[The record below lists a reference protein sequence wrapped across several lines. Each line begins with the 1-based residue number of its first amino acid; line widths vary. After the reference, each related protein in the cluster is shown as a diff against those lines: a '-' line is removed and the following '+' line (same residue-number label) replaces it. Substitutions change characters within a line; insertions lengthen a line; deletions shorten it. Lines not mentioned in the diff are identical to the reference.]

1 MDEKNLYD
9 AVVVGGGPA
18 GLTAAL
24 YLARARMRVVVVEKD
39 RFGGQIAITSEVVNY
54 PGVEKVSGAALTDT
68 MRMQAASFGAEF
80 MAAEVTGLDM
90 DGDVKT
96 VRTSK
101 GDLAAFAV
109 LIATGARPRR
119 AGIEGEDR
127 FAGRGVGYCATC
139 DGEFFAGKEV
149 FVIGGGFSAAE
160 EGVFLTKYADHVTI
174 LVRGDDFTCAPGAA
188 AAARNHEKITVLTNT
203 EATAIEGDDL
213 MRALHYRNRVT
224 GEEGTYRAPAGDT
237 FGLFV
242 FAGYEPAT
250 ELAQGLAELTDRGYV
265 VVDEGQRTATQGL
278 FAAGDVCVKE
288 LRQVVTATADGAKA
302 AASIEHYAVRM
313 QQETG
318 LVPERPE
325 ALAEKQG
332 APAQAAGA
340 SDASPEAQKRPA
352 SGGSAGASQLFDEG
366 MLAQINA
373 VFSRMASCVTLEL
386 HGNAT
391 AASSELS
398 AYARALDSLTDRVS
412 VVDGEDASQD
422 EAPFVRVLRED
433 GSYSGLAFHGVPGGH
448 EFTSFVLGLYNVAGP
463 GQPLDDSVRARISA
477 IEGPVDI
484 KVVVS
489 LSCTM
494 CPETVVAAQRVAAE
508 NEGVRAEVYDIAYA
522 PELKERYNVMSV
534 PCVVVN
540 DGEKV
545 LFGRKNIEQL
555 LDALA

>member
-1 MDEKNLYD
+1 MEHENMYD

-24 YLARARMRVVVVEKD
+24 YLARARMRVLVVEKD

-54 PGVEKVSGAALTDT
+54 PGVEKISGAALTDT
-68 MRMQAASFGAEF
+68 MRAQAASFGAEF
-80 MAAEVTGLDM
+80 MAAEVLGLDM

-96 VRTSK
+96 VHTSK
-101 GDLAAFAV
+101 GDLGAFAV

-174 LVRGDDFTCAPGAA
+174 LVRSDDFTCAPGAA
-188 AAARNHEKITVLTNT
+188 AAARNHEKVTVLTNT
-203 EATAIEGDDL
+203 EATAIEGDEL
-213 MRALHYRNRVT
+213 MRALHYRNNVT
-224 GEEGTYRAPAGDT
+224 GEEFVYRAPEGDT

-250 ELAQGLAELTDRGYV
+250 ELAAGLAEMADWGYIV
-265 VVDEGQRTATQGL
+265 TDEGQRTAAPGL
-278 FAAGDVCVKE
+278 FAAGDVCSKE

-302 AASIEHYAVRM
+302 AASIEHYAAQM
-313 QQETG
+313 QEKTG
-318 LVPERPE
+318 IVPARIEQ
-325 ALAEKQG
+325 A
-332 APAQAAGA
+332 APAPRAERAPAPQA
-340 SDASPEAQKRPA
+340 
-352 SGGSAGASQLFDEG
+352 GSAVSELFDED
-366 MLAQINA
+366 MLAQLGA
-373 VFSRMASCVTLEL
+373 VFARMTAPVVLEL
-386 HGNAT
+386 HENAT
-391 AASSELS
+391 AASGELV
-398 AYARALDSLTDRVS
+398 AYAEALAGLTDRVD
-412 VVDGEDASQD
+412 VTRGEAAPADA
-422 EAPFVRVLRED
+422 APFVRVLRVD
-433 GSYSGLAFHGVPGGH
+433 GADSGLAFHGVPGGH

-463 GQPLDDSVRARISA
+463 GQPLDDAARERIA
-477 IEGPVDI
+477 AVQGPVDI
-484 KVVVS
+484 KVIVS

-508 NEGVRAEVYDIAYA
+508 NGGVRAEVYDIAHA

-545 LFGRKNIEQL
+545 LFGRKNIEQI

>member
-1 MDEKNLYD
+1 MEHENMYD

-24 YLARARMRVVVVEKD
+24 YLARARMRVLVIEKD

-68 MRMQAASFGAEF
+68 MRAQAASFGAEF
-80 MAAEVTGLDM
+80 MAAEVLGLDM
-90 DGDVKT
+90 DGDVKA
-96 VRTSK
+96 VHTSK
-101 GDLAAFAV
+101 GDLGAFAV

-174 LVRGDDFTCAPGAA
+174 LVRSDDFTCAPGAA
-188 AAARNHEKITVLTNT
+188 AAARNHEKVTVLTNA
-203 EATAIEGDDL
+203 EATAIEGDEL
-213 MRALHYRNRVT
+213 MRALYYRNNVT
-224 GEEGTYRAPAGDT
+224 GEEFVYRAPEGDT

-250 ELAQGLAELTDRGYV
+250 ELAAGLAEMTDWGYIV
-265 VVDEGQRTATQGL
+265 TDEGQRTAAPGL
-278 FAAGDVCVKE
+278 FAAGDVCSKE

-302 AASIEHYAVRM
+302 AASIEHYAVQM
-313 QQETG
+313 QEKTG
-318 LVPERPE
+318 IVPARVEHAAAAPQ
-325 ALAEKQG
+325 AEQP
-332 APAQAAGA
+332 APQAGFAAA
-340 SDASPEAQKRPA
+340 SE
-352 SGGSAGASQLFDEG
+352 LFDEG
-366 MLAQINA
+366 MLAQLGS
-373 VFSRMASCVTLEL
+373 VFARMTAPVVLEL
-386 HGNAT
+386 HENAT
-391 AASSELS
+391 AASGELV
-398 AYARALDSLTDRVS
+398 AYAEALAGLTDRVD
-412 VVDGEDASQD
+412 VTRGEAAPADA
-422 EAPFVRVLRED
+422 APFVRVLRLD
-433 GSYSGLAFHGVPGGH
+433 GADSGLAFHGVPGGH

-463 GQPLDDSVRARISA
+463 GQPLDDAARERIAAVRR
-477 IEGPVDI
+477 PVDI
-484 KVVVS
+484 KVIVS

-508 NEGVRAEVYDIAYA
+508 NGGVRAEVYDIAHA

-545 LFGRKNIEQL
+545 LFGRKNIEQV

>member
-1 MDEKNLYD
+1 MEHENMYD

-24 YLARARMRVVVVEKD
+24 YLARARMRVLVVEKD

-54 PGVEKVSGAALTDT
+54 PGVEKISGAALTDT
-68 MRMQAASFGAEF
+68 MRAQAASFGAEF
-80 MAAEVTGLDM
+80 MAAEVLGLDM

-96 VRTSK
+96 VHTSK
-101 GDLAAFAV
+101 GDLGAFAV

-174 LVRGDDFTCAPGAA
+174 LVRSDDFTCAPGAA
-188 AAARNHEKITVLTNT
+188 AAARNHEKVTVLTNT
-203 EATAIEGDDL
+203 EATAIEGDEL
-213 MRALHYRNRVT
+213 MRALHYRNNVT
-224 GEEGTYRAPAGDT
+224 GEEFVYRAPEGDT

-250 ELAQGLAELTDRGYV
+250 ELAAGLAEMTDWGYIV
-265 VVDEGQRTATQGL
+265 TDEGQRTAAPGL
-278 FAAGDVCVKE
+278 FAAGDVCSKE

-302 AASIEHYAVRM
+302 AASIEHYAAQM
-313 QQETG
+313 QEKTG
-318 LVPERPE
+318 IVPARIEQ
-325 ALAEKQG
+325 A
-332 APAQAAGA
+332 APAPRAERAPAPQA
-340 SDASPEAQKRPA
+340 
-352 SGGSAGASQLFDEG
+352 GSAVSELFDED
-366 MLAQINA
+366 MLAQLGA
-373 VFSRMASCVTLEL
+373 VFARMTAPVVLEL
-386 HGNAT
+386 HENAT
-391 AASSELS
+391 AASGELV
-398 AYARALDSLTDRVS
+398 AYAEALAGLTDRVD
-412 VVDGEDASQD
+412 VTRGEAAPADA
-422 EAPFVRVLRED
+422 APFVRVLRVD
-433 GSYSGLAFHGVPGGH
+433 GADSGLAFHGVPGGH

-463 GQPLDDSVRARISA
+463 GQPLDDAARERIA
-477 IEGPVDI
+477 AVQGPVDI
-484 KVVVS
+484 KVIVS

-508 NEGVRAEVYDIAYA
+508 NGGVRAEVYDIAHA

-545 LFGRKNIEQL
+545 LFGRKNIEQI

>member
-1 MDEKNLYD
+1 MEHENMYD

-24 YLARARMRVVVVEKD
+24 YLARARMRVLVVEKD

-54 PGVEKVSGAALTDT
+54 PGVEKISGAALTDT
-68 MRMQAASFGAEF
+68 MRAQAASFGAEF
-80 MAAEVTGLDM
+80 MAAEVLGLDM

-96 VRTSK
+96 VHTSK
-101 GDLAAFAV
+101 GDLGAFAV

-174 LVRGDDFTCAPGAA
+174 LVRSDDFTCAPGAA
-188 AAARNHEKITVLTNT
+188 AAARNHEKVTVLTNT
-203 EATAIEGDDL
+203 EATAIEGDEL
-213 MRALHYRNRVT
+213 MRALHYRNNVT
-224 GEEGTYRAPAGDT
+224 GEEFVYRVPEGDT

-250 ELAQGLAELTDRGYV
+250 ELAAGLAEMTDWGYIV
-265 VVDEGQRTATQGL
+265 TDEGQRTAAPGL
-278 FAAGDVCVKE
+278 FAAGDVCSKE

-302 AASIEHYAVRM
+302 AASIEHYAAQM
-313 QQETG
+313 QEKTG
-318 LVPERPE
+318 IVPARIEQ
-325 ALAEKQG
+325 A
-332 APAQAAGA
+332 APAPRAEQA
-340 SDASPEAQKRPA
+340 PA
-352 SGGSAGASQLFDEG
+352 PQAGSAVSELFDEG
-366 MLAQINA
+366 MLAQLGA
-373 VFSRMASCVTLEL
+373 VFARMTAPVVLEL
-386 HGNAT
+386 HENAT
-391 AASSELS
+391 AASGELV
-398 AYARALDSLTDRVS
+398 AYAEALAGLTDRVD
-412 VVDGEDASQD
+412 VTRGEAAPADA
-422 EAPFVRVLRED
+422 APFVRVLRVD
-433 GSYSGLAFHGVPGGH
+433 GTDSGLAFHGVPGGH

-463 GQPLDDSVRARISA
+463 GQPLDDAARERIA
-477 IEGPVDI
+477 AVQGPVDI
-484 KVVVS
+484 KVIVS

-508 NEGVRAEVYDIAYA
+508 NGGVRAEVYDIAHA

-545 LFGRKNIEQL
+545 LFGRKNIEQI

>member
-1 MDEKNLYD
+1 MEHKDIYD

-24 YLARARMRVVVVEKD
+24 YLARARMRVLVVEKD

-68 MRMQAASFGAEF
+68 MRAQAASFGAEF
-80 MAAEVTGLDM
+80 MAAEVLGLDM

-96 VRTSK
+96 VHTSK
-101 GDLAAFAV
+101 GDLGAFAV

-119 AGIEGEDR
+119 AGVEGEDR

-188 AAARNHEKITVLTNT
+188 AAARDHEKVTVLTNT
-203 EATAIEGDDL
+203 EATAIEGDEL
-213 MRALHYRNRVT
+213 MRALHYRNNVT
-224 GEEGTYRAPAGDT
+224 GEEFVYRAPEGDT

-250 ELAQGLAELTDRGYV
+250 ELAAGLAEMTEWGYIV
-265 VVDEGQRTATQGL
+265 TDEGQRTAAPGL
-278 FAAGDVCVKE
+278 FAAGDVCSKE

-302 AASIEHYAVRM
+302 AASIEHYAVQM
-313 QQETG
+313 QQKTG
-318 LVPERPE
+318 IVPVRVEQAAAGAQAEQPE
-325 ALAEKQG
+325 A
-332 APAQAAGA
+332 AQAAPQA
-340 SDASPEAQKRPA
+340 
-352 SGGSAGASQLFDEG
+352 GSAAVSDLFDES
-366 MLAQINA
+366 MLAQLGA
-373 VFSRMASCVTLEL
+373 VFARMAAPVVLEL
-386 HGNAT
+386 HENAT
-391 AASSELS
+391 AASGELV
-398 AYARALDSLTDRVS
+398 AYAEALAGLTDRVD
-412 VVDGEDASQD
+412 VVRGDAAPAD
-422 EAPFVRVLRED
+422 AAPFVRVLRAD
-433 GSYSGLAFHGVPGGH
+433 GTDSGLAFHGVPGGH

-463 GQPLDDSVRARISA
+463 GQPLDDAARERIA
-477 IEGPVDI
+477 AVQGPVDI
-484 KVVVS
+484 KVIVS

-494 CPETVVAAQRVAAE
+494 CPETVVAAQRIAAE
-508 NEGVRAEVYDIAYA
+508 NEGVRAEVYDIAHA

-545 LFGRKNIEQL
+545 LFGRKNIEQM
-555 LDALA
+555 LDDLA

>member
-1 MDEKNLYD
+1 MEHENMYD

-24 YLARARMRVVVVEKD
+24 YLARARMRVLVVEKD

-54 PGVEKVSGAALTDT
+54 PGVEKISGAALTDT
-68 MRMQAASFGAEF
+68 MRAQAASFGAEF
-80 MAAEVTGLDM
+80 MAAEVLGLDM

-96 VRTSK
+96 VHTSK
-101 GDLAAFAV
+101 GDLGAFAV

-174 LVRGDDFTCAPGAA
+174 LVRSDDFTCAPGAA
-188 AAARNHEKITVLTNT
+188 AAARNHEKVTVLTNT
-203 EATAIEGDDL
+203 EATAIEGDEL
-213 MRALHYRNRVT
+213 MRALHYRNNVT
-224 GEEGTYRAPAGDT
+224 GEEFVYRAPEGDT

-250 ELAQGLAELTDRGYV
+250 ELAAGLAKMTDWGYIV
-265 VVDEGQRTATQGL
+265 TDEGQRTAAPGL
-278 FAAGDVCVKE
+278 FAAGDVCSKE

-302 AASIEHYAVRM
+302 AASIEHYAAQM
-313 QQETG
+313 QEKTG
-318 LVPERPE
+318 IVPARIEQ
-325 ALAEKQG
+325 A
-332 APAQAAGA
+332 APAPRAEQA
-340 SDASPEAQKRPA
+340 PA
-352 SGGSAGASQLFDEG
+352 PQAGSAVSELFDED
-366 MLAQINA
+366 MLAQLGA
-373 VFSRMASCVTLEL
+373 VFARMTAPVVLEL
-386 HGNAT
+386 HENAT
-391 AASSELS
+391 AASGELV
-398 AYARALDSLTDRVS
+398 AYAEALAGLTDRVD
-412 VVDGEDASQD
+412 VTRGEAAPADA
-422 EAPFVRVLRED
+422 APFVRVLRVD
-433 GSYSGLAFHGVPGGH
+433 GADSGLAFHGVPGGH

-463 GQPLDDSVRARISA
+463 GQPLDDAARERIA
-477 IEGPVDI
+477 AVQGPVDI
-484 KVVVS
+484 KVIVS

-508 NEGVRAEVYDIAYA
+508 NGGVRAEVYDIAHA

-545 LFGRKNIEQL
+545 LFGRKNIEQI

>member
-1 MDEKNLYD
+1 MEHENMYD

-24 YLARARMRVVVVEKD
+24 YLARARMRVLVVEKD

-54 PGVEKVSGAALTDT
+54 PGVEKISGAALTDT
-68 MRMQAASFGAEF
+68 MRAQAASFGAEF
-80 MAAEVTGLDM
+80 MAAEVLGLDM

-96 VRTSK
+96 VHTSK
-101 GDLAAFAV
+101 GDLGAFAV

-174 LVRGDDFTCAPGAA
+174 LVRSDDFTCAPGAA
-188 AAARNHEKITVLTNT
+188 AAARNHEKVTVLMNT
-203 EATAIEGDDL
+203 EATAIEGDEL
-213 MRALHYRNRVT
+213 MRALHYRNNVT
-224 GEEGTYRAPAGDT
+224 GEEFVYRAPEGDT

-250 ELAQGLAELTDRGYV
+250 ELAAGLAEMTDWGYIV
-265 VVDEGQRTATQGL
+265 TDEGQRTAAPGL
-278 FAAGDVCVKE
+278 FAAGDVCSKE

-302 AASIEHYAVRM
+302 AASIEHYAAQM
-313 QQETG
+313 QEKTG
-318 LVPERPE
+318 IVPARIEQ
-325 ALAEKQG
+325 A
-332 APAQAAGA
+332 APAPRAEQA
-340 SDASPEAQKRPA
+340 PA
-352 SGGSAGASQLFDEG
+352 PQAGSAVSELFDED
-366 MLAQINA
+366 MLAQLGA
-373 VFSRMASCVTLEL
+373 VFARMTAPVVLEL
-386 HGNAT
+386 HENAT
-391 AASSELS
+391 AASGELV
-398 AYARALDSLTDRVS
+398 AYAEALAGLTDRVD
-412 VVDGEDASQD
+412 VTRGETAPADA
-422 EAPFVRVLRED
+422 APFVRVLRVD
-433 GSYSGLAFHGVPGGH
+433 GADSGLAFHGVPGGH

-463 GQPLDDSVRARISA
+463 GQPLDDAARERIA
-477 IEGPVDI
+477 AVQGPVDI
-484 KVVVS
+484 KVIVS

-508 NEGVRAEVYDIAYA
+508 NGGVRAEVYDIAHA

-545 LFGRKNIEQL
+545 LFGRKNIEQI

>member
-1 MDEKNLYD
+1 MEHENMYD

-24 YLARARMRVVVVEKD
+24 YLARARMRVLVVEKD

-54 PGVEKVSGAALTDT
+54 PGVEKISGAALTDT
-68 MRMQAASFGAEF
+68 MRAQAASFGAEF
-80 MAAEVTGLDM
+80 MAAEVLGLDM

-96 VRTSK
+96 VHTSK
-101 GDLAAFAV
+101 GDLGAFAV

-174 LVRGDDFTCAPGAA
+174 LVRSDDFTCAPGAA
-188 AAARNHEKITVLTNT
+188 AAARNHEKVTVLTNT
-203 EATAIEGDDL
+203 EATAIEGDEL
-213 MRALHYRNRVT
+213 MRALHYRNNVT
-224 GEEGTYRAPAGDT
+224 GEEFVYRAPEGDT

-250 ELAQGLAELTDRGYV
+250 ELAAGLAEMTDWGYIV
-265 VVDEGQRTATQGL
+265 TDEGQRTAAPGL
-278 FAAGDVCVKE
+278 FAAGDVCSKE

-302 AASIEHYAVRM
+302 AASIEHYAAQM
-313 QQETG
+313 QEKTG
-318 LVPERPE
+318 IVPARIEQ
-325 ALAEKQG
+325 A
-332 APAQAAGA
+332 APAPRAEQA
-340 SDASPEAQKRPA
+340 PA
-352 SGGSAGASQLFDEG
+352 PQAGSAVSELFDEG
-366 MLAQINA
+366 MLAQLGA
-373 VFSRMASCVTLEL
+373 VFARMTAPVVLEL
-386 HGNAT
+386 HENAT
-391 AASSELS
+391 AASGELV
-398 AYARALDSLTDRVS
+398 AYAEALAGLTDRVD
-412 VVDGEDASQD
+412 VTRGEAAPADA
-422 EAPFVRVLRED
+422 APFVRVLRVD
-433 GSYSGLAFHGVPGGH
+433 GADSGLAFHGVPGGH

-463 GQPLDDSVRARISA
+463 GQPLDDAARERIA
-477 IEGPVDI
+477 AVQGPVDI
-484 KVVVS
+484 KVIVS

-508 NEGVRAEVYDIAYA
+508 NGGVRAEVYDIAHA

-545 LFGRKNIEQL
+545 LFGRKNIEQI

>member
-1 MDEKNLYD
+1 MEHENMYD

-24 YLARARMRVVVVEKD
+24 YLARARMRVLVVEKD

-54 PGVEKVSGAALTDT
+54 PGVERVSGAALTDT
-68 MRMQAASFGAEF
+68 MRAQAASFGTEF
-80 MAAEVTGLDM
+80 MAAEVLGLDM

-96 VRTSK
+96 VHTSK
-101 GDLAAFAV
+101 GDVGAFAV

-174 LVRGDDFTCAPGAA
+174 LVRSDDFTCAPGAA
-188 AAARNHEKITVLTNT
+188 AAARNHKKVTVLTNT
-203 EATAIEGDDL
+203 EATAIEGDEF
-213 MRALHYRNRVT
+213 MRALHYRNNIT
-224 GEEGTYRAPAGDT
+224 GEELVYRAPEGDT

-250 ELAQGLAELTDRGYV
+250 ELAAGLAEMTDWGYIV
-265 VVDEGQRTATQGL
+265 TDEGQRTAAPGL
-278 FAAGDVCVKE
+278 FAAGDVCSKE

-302 AASIEHYAVRM
+302 AASIEHYAVQMR
-313 QQETG
+313 EKTG
-318 LVPERPE
+318 IVPARVEHAAAESQAERS
-325 ALAEKQG
+325 
-332 APAQAAGA
+332 APQA
-340 SDASPEAQKRPA
+340 
-352 SGGSAGASQLFDEG
+352 GSAAASELFDEG
-366 MLAQINA
+366 MLAQLGA
-373 VFSRMASCVTLEL
+373 VFARMTAPVVLEL
-386 HGNAT
+386 HENAT
-391 AASSELS
+391 VASGELV
-398 AYARALDSLTDRVS
+398 AYAEALAGLTDRVD
-412 VVDGEDASQD
+412 VTRGEAAPADA
-422 EAPFVRVLRED
+422 APFVRVLRVD
-433 GSYSGLAFHGVPGGH
+433 GADSGLAFHGVPGGH

-463 GQPLDDSVRARISA
+463 GQPLDDAARERIA
-477 IEGPVDI
+477 AVQGPVDI

-494 CPETVVAAQRVAAE
+494 CPETVVAAQRVAAG
-508 NEGVRAEVYDIAYA
+508 NEGVRAEVYDIAHA

-545 LFGRKNIEQL
+545 LFGRKNIEQV
-555 LDALA
+555 LDALV

>member
-24 YLARARMRVVVVEKD
+24 YLARARMRVLVIEKE

-54 PGVEKVSGAALTDT
+54 PGVAEISGAALTET
-68 MRMQAASFGAEF
+68 MRAQAASFGAEF

-101 GDLAAFAV
+101 GDLSAFAV
-109 LIATGARPRR
+109 LLATGARPRR
-119 AGIEGEDR
+119 AGIEGEER

-139 DGEFFAGKEV
+139 DGEFFEGKEV

-160 EGVFLTKYADHVTI
+160 EGVFLTKYAKHVTI

-188 AAARNHEKITVLTNT
+188 AAARNHEKIAVLTNT
-203 EATAIEGDDL
+203 EAVAIEGDEL
-213 MRALHYRNRVT
+213 MRELRYRNRAT
-224 GEEGTYRAPAGDT
+224 GEEGVYRAPEGDT

-250 ELAQGLAELTDRGYV
+250 ELAHGLVELTERGYIV
-265 VVDEGQRTATQGL
+265 TDEGQRTRTAGL

-302 AASIEHYAVRM
+302 AASIEHYAVQM
-313 QQETG
+313 QQKTG
-318 LVPERPE
+318 IVPVCVEQPEPEREASRPE
-325 ALAEKQG
+325 AAQPAVSADSAAAE
-332 APAQAAGA
+332 
-340 SDASPEAQKRPA
+340 
-352 SGGSAGASQLFDEG
+352 LFDEG
-366 MLAQINA
+366 MLTQLNA
-373 VFSRMASCVTLEL
+373 VFARMAAPVTLEL
-386 HGNAT
+386 HENAS
-391 AASSELS
+391 AASAELS
-398 AYARALDSLTDRVS
+398 AYADALASLTDRVS
-412 VVDGEDASQD
+412 VVRGKAAPTD

-433 GSYSGLAFHGVPGGH
+433 GSDSGLAFHGVPGGH

-463 GQPLDDSVRARISA
+463 GQPLDDAVRERIASVAGTI
-477 IEGPVDI
+477 DI

-494 CPETVVAAQRVAAE
+494 CPETVVAAQRIAAE
-508 NEGVRAEVYDIAYA
+508 NEDVRAEVYDIAHA
-522 PELKERYNVMSV
+522 PDLKERYNVMSV